1 MWNWAQ
7 QRTKI
12 ECKKSYLCWDCIKT
26 NERDRFSGLQKKRDE
41 HTQSF
46 DSDSHV
52 DTLSSGKQSRGE
64 KNKNWIKFESATC
77 YIYLA
82 KEEWSTPLVY
92 EVANKWLETFRLK
105 KALHQCDIKSHSN
118 GEEDQCEN
126 NNKIWIISSWAID
139 STLMSDI
146 YRSWKIAYEK
156 KRRKKSE
163 RIRMRNLKSQLIF
176 STHISSW
183 NVSHSHI
190 LASQSSLP
198 SSLRHRLV
206 LSRIY
211 CNLNIWNHDDIFFL
225 LPACLLPHI
234 RATLQRSYEE
244 KRVRLFLLT
253 IPSPSEMI
261 WNTLWIMKL
270 KRASKRECKRKKYEK
285 FINIPARVCCVF
297 FSFISSAEEQ
307 FP

>member
-1 MWNWAQ
+1 
-7 QRTKI
+7 
-12 ECKKSYLCWDCIKT
+12 
-26 NERDRFSGLQKKRDE
+26 
-41 HTQSF
+41 
-46 DSDSHV
+46 
-52 DTLSSGKQSRGE
+52 
-64 KNKNWIKFESATC
+64 
-77 YIYLA
+77 
-82 KEEWSTPLVY
+82 
-92 EVANKWLETFRLK
+92 
-105 KALHQCDIKSHSN
+105 
-118 GEEDQCEN
+118 
-126 NNKIWIISSWAID
+126 
-139 STLMSDI
+139 
-146 YRSWKIAYEK
+146 
-156 KRRKKSE
+156 
-163 RIRMRNLKSQLIF
+163 MRNLKSQLIF

-198 SSLRHRLV
+198 SSLRHRRV

-211 CNLNIWNHDDIFFL
+211 CNLNIWNHRAGCHDDIFFL

-297 FSFISSAEEQ
+297 FLFYFKCRRTVPLVDCSFLMMMKTEEQ
-307 FP
+307 KKNTREKYIAISRTAKRTLHMHMRWVQLCSLWNGIWTFADFEYSMHTVEAASHEQRKKEPILLIWIALSFDCINLL